1 MLSSIGRLAAG
12 RLVSTALATSSTG
25 SVVFRAT
32 PKLRFKVPGIYGSSR
47 QAIRGLASVAQAK
60 KASPSASAKKTATK
74 KTATK
79 KPVKKTTAAKA
90 KAKAKAPAKTKAK
103 TKAKAKA
110 KAKPKA
116 KPRTKR
122 PISEKRQALIERRTL
137 RKAALF
143 TEPKLLASQPW
154 QLFIVEKTQGKGS
167 GNAAQKM
174 VTLAPEYKALPP
186 SEIQR
191 LESAAAQNKVA
202 NAATYKAWVESH
214 SAQDIYDAN
223 LARRALKRKYNI
235 PKGLVKTIRDDRIPK
250 RPASAFSL
258 FTKARWASGEYS
270 SVSSS
275 ITEVG
280 SKIAQEW
287 KNITE
292 AERKPYEDLAQSEAE
307 HYQKAVGTI
316 LDRKRA

>member
-12 RLVSTALATSSTG
+12 RLVSTALTTSSTS

-32 PKLRFKVPGIYGSSR
+32 PKLRFKVLGIYGSSR
-47 QAIRGLASVAQAK
+47 QAIRGLAAVARPK
-60 KASPSASAKKTATK
+60 KPSPSAGAKKTATK
-74 KTATK
+74 KPAK
-79 KPVKKTTAAKA
+79 KPTKKTTATAKA
-90 KAKAKAPAKTKAK
+90 KAKAKAPAKTKTK
-103 TKAKAKA
+103 TKPKA
-110 KAKPKA
+110 KAKPKP
-116 KPRTKR
+116 KPKKTKK

-137 RKAALF
+137 RKTALF
-143 TEPKLLASQPW
+143 AEPKLLAGQPW
-154 QLFIVEKTQGKGS
+154 QLFIVEQTQGKGS
-167 GNAAQKM
+167 GNAAQRM
-174 VTLAPEYKALPP
+174 ATLAPQYKALPS

-214 SAQDIYDAN
+214 SAQEIYDAN

-235 PKGLVKTIRDDRIPK
+235 PKGLVKLIRDDRLPK

-270 SVSSS
+270 QTSSS
-275 ITEVG
+275 LAEVG
-280 SKIAQEW
+280 AKIAQEW
-287 KNITE
+287 KNQTA
-292 AERKPYEDLAQSEAE
+292 AERKPYEDLAQSESE
-307 HYQKAVGTI
+307 HYQKTASAI